1 MKRKTVRVTDV
12 VDTVNRILDVSTCS
26 VDTRWGMIAI
36 LEQIL
41 HDSGNYKGYNNVK
54 DGKICGYKEQ
64 PDDTRRYYYGGTK

>member
-1 MKRKTVRVTDV
+1 MKMKTVRVVDV
-12 VDTVNRILDVSTCS
+12 VDTVNHFLDISTCS
-26 VDTRWGMIAI
+26 SDTRWGMIAV